1 MSEKRRDKRL
11 EFDSKLIDLF
21 NEWASDGK
29 DHSKQVY
36 YQPPN
41 KTQLTYP
48 CIIYNRGNRNPTY
61 ANNAVYKEKD
71 RWTVLV
77 ISRDAD
83 FGLIDYVLTLPYSS
97 EEPTYKMDNLYHCP
111 ITIYY

>member
-1 MSEKRRDKRL
+1 LKEKRRRKRL
-11 EFDSKLIDLF
+11 EFDSKLISLF
-21 NEWASDGK
+21 NEWAGDGK

-48 CIIYNRGNRNPTY
+48 CIIYNRGNTNTVF
-61 ANNAVYKEKD
+61 ADDSKYKEHD

-77 ISRDAD
+77 IGRDGD
-83 FGLIDYVLTLPYSS
+83 SGLVDYVLTLPYST
-97 EEPTYKMDNLYHCP
+97 EEPTYKVDNLYHCP